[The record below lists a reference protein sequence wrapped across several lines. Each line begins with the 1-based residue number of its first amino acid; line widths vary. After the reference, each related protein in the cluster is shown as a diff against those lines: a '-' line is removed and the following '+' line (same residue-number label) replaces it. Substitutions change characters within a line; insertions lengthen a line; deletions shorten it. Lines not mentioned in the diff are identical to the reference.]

1 MITGVD
7 SQSFVGKTGSRWR
20 VGAIRERST
29 PGGTD
34 LVRATRARYVG
45 FVVIVVPEPPVQ

>member
-7 SQSFVGKTGSRWR
+7 SQLRWKNRQPVAGGGHQKAQHARRHGSR
-20 VGAIRERST
+20 SSH
-29 PGGTD
+29 P
-34 LVRATRARYVG
+34 RAFYVG